1 MSEPTREEMLA
12 WWDGQYMSKCPNP
25 WCREAMIRGAIRRLI
40 ETRPEV
46 RKEFMEKWF
55 GRIRDDYNL
64 GPMHI
69 IYLVESMLR
78 ELGYEVIGAIEKV

>member
-25 WCREAMIRGAIRRLI
+25 SCREAMIRGTIRRLI
-40 ETRPEV
+40 EARPMS
-46 RKEFMEKWF
+46 KEFWHTWS
-55 GRIRDDYNL
+55 GRIQDDYNL
-64 GPMHI
+64 GSMHV

-78 ELGYEVIGAIEKV
+78 ELGHEMKEKKEVR